1 MRGKVLMKRNILRAI
16 ATVAVLAML
25 VTAGALV
32 LTACKDKDTPPQENE
47 LTHLLAYQK
56 PSGLPDYALTIEW
69 LDQNGNATEFQPK
82 KPVMILLNGYSY
94 ASMRETLLLDEENY
108 VTRTD
113 TEDGGL
119 DYNSADINHRLEYY
133 WINMGYNVGVFHY
146 EAFADD
152 LASDLTAKI
161 VSAEHQSYIGGQ
173 GNEVT
178 AGIPQYS
185 LIEVFCA
192 QWIRLMQA
200 SPITGSDNALRPME
214 IRLIAN
220 GAGVTLANGVTDYL
234 YSLYEKG
241 LIDGWWLPRRVT
253 MIDPYF
259 DNAEEA
265 LTVTYSGEA
274 FGSALRFNETLVTRL
289 AAKGVVYDMIESD
302 ADYYLAYDEPYSGV
316 VESVVDGETV
326 YEPGNTGDC
335 LSYDNIRKQTAY
347 LKFSESY
354 SKGYTAVYAKRDRA
368 ALDWYLYSVNG
379 SDYTSLDA
387 SSNGGYKDTLPILND
402 PRDNS
407 RANVFGISAWTPTA
421 YTRALR
427 GMTFT
432 MKESKY
438 ESGKGYVY
446 YDYTMRRFRAEPYQ
460 YCVLTETVIAG
471 YIYDSLDRSAYVNLS
486 PAAAVAGV
494 TVTLAVDLDNDG
506 DGEQF
511 LTAKTD
517 ASGWYSIALPKNYYG
532 KTIRISTE
540 MPSRYYDYLGS
551 FVATLEYLSIERS
564 RFDAQ
569 TNTVGISFTEEDS
582 RILIYNAGLKKL
594 Q

>member
-1 MRGKVLMKRNILRAI
+1 M
-16 ATVAVLAML
+16 
-25 VTAGALV
+25 
-32 LTACKDKDTPPQENE
+32 
-47 LTHLLAYQK
+47 
-56 PSGLPDYALTIEW
+56 
-69 LDQNGNATEFQPK
+69 
-82 KPVMILLNGYSY
+82 
-94 ASMRETLLLDEENY
+94 
-108 VTRTD
+108 
-113 TEDGGL
+113 
-119 DYNSADINHRLEYY
+119 
-133 WINMGYNVGVFHY
+133 
-146 EAFADD
+146 
-152 LASDLTAKI
+152 
-161 VSAEHQSYIGGQ
+161 
-173 GNEVT
+173 
-178 AGIPQYS
+178 
-185 LIEVFCA
+185 
-192 QWIRLMQA
+192 
-200 SPITGSDNALRPME
+200 
-214 IRLIAN
+214 
-220 GAGVTLANGVTDYL
+220 
-234 YSLYEKG
+234 
-241 LIDGWWLPRRVT
+241 
-253 MIDPYF
+253 
-259 DNAEEA
+259 
-265 LTVTYSGEA
+265 
-274 FGSALRFNETLVTRL
+274 
-289 AAKGVVYDMIESD
+289 
-302 ADYYLAYDEPYSGV
+302 
-316 VESVVDGETV
+316 
-326 YEPGNTGDC
+326 
-335 LSYDNIRKQTAY
+335 
-347 LKFSESY
+347 
-354 SKGYTAVYAKRDRA
+354 
-368 ALDWYLYSVNG
+368 
-379 SDYTSLDA
+379 
-387 SSNGGYKDTLPILND
+387 PILND

-446 YDYTMRRFRAEPYQ
+446 YDYTMRRLRAEPYQ